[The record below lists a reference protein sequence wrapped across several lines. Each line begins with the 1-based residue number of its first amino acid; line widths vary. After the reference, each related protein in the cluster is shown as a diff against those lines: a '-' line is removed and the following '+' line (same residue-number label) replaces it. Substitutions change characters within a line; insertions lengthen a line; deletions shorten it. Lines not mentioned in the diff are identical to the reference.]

1 MISVMLDV
9 EGMRLEIKGHAGSAP
24 KGQDMVCAAVST
36 LAYTL
41 LYNLQLILNKDE
53 YTATMNEGDA
63 LIVARPHPILNPIQ
77 TEKCQD
83 LFMTIGNGLCMLA
96 EQYDQ
101 YIHFEGN

>member
-1 MISVMLDV
+1 MISIKLDV
-9 EGMRLEIKGHAGSAP
+9 EGMRLEIKGHADTAP
-24 KGQDMVCAAVST
+24 KGEDLICAAVST

-41 LYNLQLILNKDE
+41 LYNLQLILNRDE

-63 LIVARPHPILNPIQ
+63 LIVARPHPILNSIQ

-96 EQYDQ
+96 GEYDQ
-101 YIHFEGN
+101 HIQIKGN